1 MKSAPAHSCNVV
13 IACFFISA
21 PERDRFPTNERIHH
35 ITDTT
40 GIAPPLLIRA
50 LQVLPRPELGRLD
63 LIPDLD
69 QKLDLVAV
77 PVTEVRVEPGIRGL
91 EAEADLLESIWVWV
105 QAQNLK
111 AEFEFYHCAY
121 KIIL

>member
-1 MKSAPAHSCNVV
+1 MHILCNVS

-21 PERDRFPTNERIHH
+21 PENDRFPTSERIHH
-35 ITDTT
+35 ITDTL

-50 LQVLPRPELGRLD
+50 LQVSPQPELGRLD

-77 PVTEVRVEPGIRGL
+77 RVTEARVEPGIRGL
-91 EAEADLLESIWVWV
+91 EAEADLLENIWVWV

-111 AEFEFYHCAY
+111 AEFKLYYSADN
-121 KIIL
+121 IIL